1 VSFLTPRR
9 VLQEF
14 CCNGTIV
21 EHKELGEVIQLQGDH
36 RQRVNEMLA
45 QEGIVKKENIK
56 VHGF

>member
-1 VSFLTPRR
+1 MLTPLC
-9 VLQEF
+9 VSQEF

>member
-1 VSFLTPRR
+1 M
-9 VLQEF
+9 LQEF